1 MLRNDS
7 KLISLEEAVALIPN
21 GANCSFSGF
30 SETNNPM
37 SFVRQMIR
45 AGKKHL
51 EVSGMGDAQSVELL
65 CGAKAVDLVRVSN
78 YMARNGRCPNF
89 SRCVE
94 NGTLQTEDYSHF
106 GITNRFFAAAMGIPF
121 MPVKVMIGSD
131 MSHIQRIDAGTKI
144 MEIEDPFSG
153 ERCGIMPAL
162 SPDFAIIQVARADEL
177 GNCQLYG
184 ITSSIE
190 IIARAA
196 KHVIVTAEEIV
207 STDEIRRTNQYTI
220 LPSFFVDH
228 VVHCPFGAY
237 PGGVYTYYD
246 YDLEH
251 LALITRSGK
260 KPETMQQY
268 LDEWIY
274 GTADETAFFEKVGIQ
289 RLMALRADPYSGV
302 SLQNRGYYDE

>member
-1 MLRNDS
+1 
-7 KLISLEEAVALIPN
+7 
-21 GANCSFSGF
+21 
-30 SETNNPM
+30 
-37 SFVRQMIR
+37 
-45 AGKKHL
+45 
-51 EVSGMGDAQSVELL
+51 
-65 CGAKAVDLVRVSN
+65 
-78 YMARNGRCPNF
+78 
-89 SRCVE
+89 
-94 NGTLQTEDYSHF
+94 
-106 GITNRFFAAAMGIPF
+106 

-144 MEIEDPFSG
+144 MEIEDPFTG
-153 ERCGIMPAL
+153 DRCGIMPAL

-207 STDEIRRTNQYTI
+207 STDEIRRTNQFTI

>member
-1 MLRNDS
+1 
-7 KLISLEEAVALIPN
+7 
-21 GANCSFSGF
+21 
-30 SETNNPM
+30 
-37 SFVRQMIR
+37 
-45 AGKKHL
+45 
-51 EVSGMGDAQSVELL
+51 
-65 CGAKAVDLVRVSN
+65 
-78 YMARNGRCPNF
+78 
-89 SRCVE
+89 
-94 NGTLQTEDYSHF
+94 
-106 GITNRFFAAAMGIPF
+106 
-121 MPVKVMIGSD
+121 MIGSD